1 MGFLMP
7 PHPLTNFEIQ
17 KYYKN
22 EPRFN
27 GVFSRNN
34 LPKKIKDG
42 AYVINLDKY
51 ADVGTHWIALFCNRN
66 EIVYFDSFGV
76 EHVPEEIKEFIG
88 NKNIKA
94 NIFRVQ
100 ANNSIICGYFC
111 IGFIDFMLA
120 GKTLVSFTSMFSPL
134 NSIEIDKTNLT
145 DQTRFRL
152 NEIVKIK
159 NCFNSKISQRKLC
172 TKKLSKYVTT
182 FDYIDKVFSATSDG
196 VSITSFTSI
205 VGAPVGIANASF
217 TLIFSLTTGIIK
229 KLLSIAR
236 NKKKKA

>member
-34 LPKKIKDG
+34 LPKKVKDG
-42 AYVINLDKY
+42 AYVINLDEY
-51 ADVGTHWIALFCNRN
+51 ADVGTHWIALFCNGN

-76 EHVPEEIKEFIG
+76 EHIPDEIKEFIG
-88 NKNIKA
+88 NKYIIA

-100 ANNSIICGYFC
+100 ANNSIMCRYFC

-120 GKTLVSFTSMFSPL
+120 DKSFVGFISLFSPHDF
-134 NSIEIDKTNLT
+134 E
-145 DQTRFRL
+145 
-152 NEIVKIK
+152 K
-159 NCFNSKISQRKLC
+159 N
-172 TKKLSKYVTT
+172 
-182 FDYIDKVFSATSDG
+182 D
-196 VSITSFTSI
+196 
-205 VGAPVGIANASF
+205 
-217 TLIFSLTTGIIK
+217 GII
-229 KLLSIAR
+229 LSFF
-236 NKKKKA
+236 KDE